1 MLKRGQGDGFFAEFV
16 GEGRGLGDSFFAESF
31 NFVCVCV
38 CVWGCVCVSVSRKGC
53 TFAQHDDLFEHVMF

>member
-16 GEGRGLGDSFFAESF
+16 GEGSGLGDSFFAESF

-38 CVWGCVCVSVSRKGC
+38 WVCACLCHGKDARSHSMIIC
-53 TFAQHDDLFEHVMF
+53 LSM